1 MRARPP
7 KGVLF
12 TLAAFIAV
20 VAIAFWRHGD
30 NEPRVGKTAALPVSG
45 IGSSNATDVSP
56 AAVLA
61 PPAAAAAPPACH
73 GQTLALT
80 LIHARSTLCLGSSSA
95 VQNGSVRSY
104 RFETTTGPTRSLRID
119 AVGTKIF
126 AAYLNADPLPHLQ
139 CKPQSCPNISI
150 GRRNPDGV
158 RTISFREIVFAASS
172 GERAIVNGDIR
183 TPAEDRSAG
192 IACDDE
198 GVSIIAA
205 DGSATPFCSKG
216 GVGFEIGDDG
226 NTTYRFT
233 NLDNESLLVVLSA
246 NQQVQRVALDGES
259 SLICRGADCRQVQVS
274 KLNAV
279 GERTFTFSGTS
290 LVDARSGESNVVLNG
305 TLVVPPL

>member
-7 KGVLF
+7 KRMLF

-20 VAIAFWRHGD
+20 VVIAFWRHGD
-30 NEPRVGKTAALPVSG
+30 NEPRAGKTTALPVSG

-61 PPAAAAAPPACH
+61 PHADAAAPPVCE

-80 LIHARSTLCLGSSSA
+80 LINARSTLCLGSPTA

-104 RFETTTGPTRSLRID
+104 RFQTTSGPTRSLRID
-119 AVGTKIF
+119 AVGTRIF
-126 AAYLNADPLPHLQ
+126 AAYLSADPLPHLQ
-139 CKPQSCPNISI
+139 CRPQSCLNISI
-150 GRRNPDGV
+150 GKRNPDGV
-158 RTISFREIVFAASS
+158 RTISFRQVVFAAAS
-172 GERAIVNGDIR
+172 EETAIVNGDIQ
-183 TPAEDRSAG
+183 TAAEDRSAG
-192 IACDDE
+192 TACNDE
-198 GVSIIAA
+198 GVSLIAA
-205 DGSATPFCSKG
+205 DGSTTPFCSKG

-233 NLDNESLLVVLSA
+233 NLDNESLLVVLSS

-259 SLICRGADCRQVQVS
+259 SLVCRGADCRQVQVS
-274 KLNAV
+274 KPNAA